1 MGELIDKA
9 KGAVNDA
16 IGKGKEAQGR
26 RTGDADLAAEGQ
38 GQQLKGKGQK
48 VKGAIKGALGDDI

>member
-16 IGKGKEAQGR
+16 IGKGKEAHGR
-26 RTGDADLAAEGQ
+26 ETGDSSLVAEGE
-38 GQQLKGKGQK
+38 GQQVRGKGQK
-48 VKGAIKGALGDDI
+48 FKGAVKGALGDDI